1 MRISD
6 YVLRPKRVSSIKW
19 LEYIFFGSF
28 LLGII
33 LANLCGKDSL
43 EQFGIF
49 NTYYLKQFQ
58 YAKILDSDLLAYIM
72 EIRVPIL
79 GMLILTGMT
88 SFWYPLQILFVGW
101 NGGILGFL
109 CVSGIMN
116 LGVGAILLM
125 GTALFPQYIFYVLM
139 YLILLKTFSQ
149 YHDPKE
155 VCYTGQRTQ
164 KRFWL
169 LVVAGLIA
177 AIFLIGLLS
186 EAYINPFLMKKV
198 IKIF

>member
-6 YVLRPKRVSSIKW
+6 YVLRPKKMSSIKW

-28 LLGII
+28 FLGII

-43 EQFGIF
+43 EQFGVF

-58 YAKILDSDLLAYIM
+58 YAKIMDSDLLAYIM

-88 SFWYPLQILFVGW
+88 SFWYPLQILFVVW

-149 YHDPKE
+149 LHDQKE
-155 VCYTGQRTQ
+155 VCYMGQRTQ

-169 LVVAGLIA
+169 LVVAGLIV
-177 AIFLIGLLS
+177 AIFLLGLLS
-186 EAYINPFLMKKV
+186 EAYINPYLMKKV